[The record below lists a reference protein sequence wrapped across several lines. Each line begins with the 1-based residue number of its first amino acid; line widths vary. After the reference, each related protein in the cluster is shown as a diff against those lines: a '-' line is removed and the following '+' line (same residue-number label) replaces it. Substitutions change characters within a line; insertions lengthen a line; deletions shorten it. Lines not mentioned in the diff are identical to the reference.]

1 MVTYSK
7 MFYNIETNNITTIDN
22 ELSITSP
29 RSMSLYISICLLMP
43 LWWGSW
49 CRWPGNNRVGA
60 SSKNRTIPIL
70 AYHIPIISY
79 SPNFPKNPTVN
90 SLKKKSAG
98 QDPSSLQF
106 RGAKCPL
113 FLRNV
118 WLFETRF
125 IQTTQVSLA
134 EHMSGHC
141 TSKHLNHVVRDYIR
155 PVRVPRLFLTFL

>member
-90 SLKKKSAG
+90 SLKKNQ
-98 QDPSSLQF
+98 QDKILHLSNSEGPNARYFFEMSDSSRPALSKPRKF
-106 RGAKCPL
+106 RW
-113 FLRNV
+113 RN
-118 WLFETRF
+118 TCQD
-125 IQTTQVSLA
+125 IA
-134 EHMSGHC
+134 
-141 TSKHLNHVVRDYIR
+141 HLNI
-155 PVRVPRLFLTFL
+155 